1 MAKRRQWHL
10 SALSALVG
18 ATLLVACG
26 GGDDKELNV
35 TRVVSFGDSL
45 SDLGTYTI
53 ATSQVP
59 GVAPFFGGR
68 FTTNTHT
75 GYTPTTSPLSNTST
89 IWVEW
94 VAARVSVPITQAML
108 GFATTR
114 IPCPIAGGLPALASS
129 CTAYAQGGAL
139 VTNPIGINH
148 SVGALTDPAVTQ
160 VAAHLARFGSF
171 SSSDLVLVWAGAND
185 GLAQLGAVGAGQ
197 TTPTAAVAAMQT
209 AGTELAALVKNEI
222 AAKGA
227 THIAVLDFFDP
238 IYLPNIAA
246 LDVGSQTLARQ
257 FRTTFN
263 AALSAGLAGTAG
275 VAIIDMNALFSD
287 VHTNPS
293 KYGMT
298 NVTTVACDPTK
309 MAPATGGSALACNAA
324 SAAQLAAAGWPS
336 SINSIRTGANINTW
350 FWADGY
356 HPSTGGHK
364 VIADYVIS
372 QIKAFGWVPPNL

>member
-1 MAKRRQWHL
+1 MATRRQWHL
-10 SALSALVG
+10 SAVTAIVG
-18 ATLLVACG
+18 AVLLAACGG

-35 TRVVSFGDSL
+35 SRVVSFGDSL

-59 GVAPFFGGR
+59 GVAPYFGGR

-75 GYTPTTSPLSNTST
+75 GYATTTSPLSNTAT

-114 IPCPIAGGLPALASS
+114 IPCPAAANAALASS
-129 CTAYAQGGAL
+129 CTAYGQGGAL

-171 SSSDLVLVWAGAND
+171 SSSDIVLVWAGAND

-197 TTPTAAVAAMQT
+197 TTPAAAVAAMET
-209 AGTELAALVKNEI
+209 AGTELATLVKSQI

-227 THIAVLDFFDP
+227 TRIAVLDFFDP
-238 IYLPNIAA
+238 IYFPNIAA
-246 LDVGSQTLARQ
+246 LDAGSQTLARQ

-275 VAIIDMNALFSD
+275 VAIIDMNALLSD
-287 VHTNPS
+287 VVTNPS

-309 MAPATGGSALACNAA
+309 MAPATGGSALFCNAA
-324 SAAQLAAAGWPS
+324 SATQLTAAGLPA

-364 VIADYVIS
+364 VIANYVITK
-372 QIKAFGWVPPNL
+372 IKEFGWVPPNL